1 MDFYD
6 ALNSCIFRFV
16 SGSYA
21 YGTERP
27 DSDRDYRGVFIAPM
41 VSSFQVFVGE
51 DENGLPNA
59 GVQTVHHPKRDEEL
73 QELRKFLKLAADCN
87 PNLVEYLYADRL
99 IAITTPIW
107 EKIRSHRDWFL
118 SKKARFTFSGY
129 CFSQL
134 KRIRTH
140 RGYLLNPPSH
150 KPTRAEFGLPETSTI
165 DKEHRKSV
173 VSIPDKWI
181 NPEAKVLVN
190 AERAFESAL
199 TDWNAYNKWLTE
211 RNPYR
216 RQLEINCGYD
226 CYTADTEFLTATGW
240 KLFDQVTNDDKLAT
254 VYMGPRL
261 IEHKPFT
268 LEYQSPTERFDGTFS
283 GNLYNLVGNHIDV
296 SVTPN
301 HRLLVKKVERK
312 SKKEYEW
319 GLVEAASLPDC
330 FDVLNTIVPKTK
342 TYQRAVEARLDCVP
356 IRVYL
361 TLMGWYL
368 SDGCMLFKENN
379 TPKSIRISQKKGGR
393 LHWYMSRLH
402 NKWKNAISSSMFAYN
417 RTPTDFR
424 DYEIIEIILDV
435 RNNEV
440 VSKMYKDCGCR
451 EEKRIPRWVFKLSR
465 YDMML
470 VLRGALLGDGTLR
483 EHKTVDDTWIYYSKL
498 RGLAD
503 DIQELAFLCGFQTS
517 LYGPYDSSKLDYD
530 VKMYQVHVGMKAPQ
544 RHQFIRSDG
553 IRQKEVKDQKIV
565 CFTVPNGTLVTRHN
579 GHVGIHG
586 NSKHAT
592 HLVRLYRTGKEIL
605 RDGEVHVYRP
615 DRAELRSIL
624 NGDWSFEQIEA
635 LVAESEAEL
644 DVLYKQSTLRD
655 KPDRAA
661 IQDLYLEICEEFY
674 GIKLR

>member
-1 MDFYD
+1 VNYDD
-6 ALNSCIFRFV
+6 ALNSCIFRYV

-87 PNLVEYLYADRL
+87 PNIIEYLYADRL
-99 IAITTPIW
+99 IAISTPIW

-140 RGYLLNPPSH
+140 RGYILNPPDH

-165 DKEHRKSV
+165 DKEHRKSI

-199 TDWNAYNKWLTE
+199 TDWNAYSKWLIE

-216 RQLEINCGYD
+216 RQLEINAGYD
-226 CYTADTEFLTATGW
+226 CYVADTEFLTAAGW
-240 KLFDQVTNDDKLAT
+240 KLFDQIVDEDKLAT
-254 VYMGPRL
+254 VYIGPKL

-268 LEYQSPTERFDGTFS
+268 VEYQVPTERFNGTFS
-283 GNLYNLVGNHIDV
+283 GNLYNLVGNHVDV

-301 HRLLVKKVERK
+301 HKMLVKKVERK
-312 SKKEYEW
+312 SKKEYGW
-319 GLVEAASLPDC
+319 NLVEAAALPDC

-342 TYQRAVEARLDCVP
+342 TYQRSDEAQLDCVH
-356 IRVYL
+356 IRPYL
-361 TLMGWYL
+361 ALMGWYL
-368 SDGCMLFKENN
+368 SDGCMTFRNSS
-379 TPKSIRISQKKGGR
+379 PKSIRISQKKGGR
-393 LHWYMSRLH
+393 LHWYMSRFH
-402 NKWKNAISSSMFAYN
+402 NKYKASVNSSLLAYQREKTELRN
-417 RTPTDFR
+417 
-424 DYEIIEIILDV
+424 YEITEIILDV
-435 RNNEV
+435 RNKEI
-440 VSKMYKDCGCR
+440 VSKMYLDCGCR
-451 EEKRIPRWVFKLSR
+451 DKKRIPRWVFRLSKR
-465 YDMML
+465 DMIL

-483 EHKTVDDTWIYYSKL
+483 EHKTVEDTWIYYSKL
-498 RGLAD
+498 KGLAD

-517 LYGPYDSSKLDYD
+517 LYGPYKQFDKGYDLD
-530 VKMYQVHVGMKAPQ
+530 MYQVHIGMKVQQ
-544 RHQFIRSDG
+544 RHQFIRSSG
-553 IRQKEVKDQKIV
+553 VSQKNVKDQKIV
-565 CFTVPNGTLVTRHN
+565 CFTVPNGTLITRHN

-592 HLVRLYRTGKEIL
+592 HLVRLFRMGKEIL
-605 RDGEVHVYRP
+605 QDGEVHVYRQ
-615 DRAELRSIL
+615 DRAELKSIL
-624 NGDWSFEQIEA
+624 TGEWSYDRLEA
-635 LVAESEAEL
+635 LVAESEADLEA
-644 DVLYKQSTLRD
+644 LYKQSTLRD

-674 GIKLR
+674 GVKLR